1 MQNLNEL
8 CRCCNSKIDKVFSA
22 ELLNQ
27 KVQYFECANCGYVQT
42 ETPTWLDEAYANPI
56 NTSDTGIME
65 RNIGNARLVRAVVN
79 LLRIQNA
86 TVVDFAGGY
95 GILVRLLRDKGI
107 NALWSD
113 GYCKNLLSAGFEH
126 ADQAAELVTAFEVF
140 EHFVDPQ
147 SELTKLFSIAPN
159 VLLSTLIIPTP
170 TPNIKDWLY
179 YGLEHGQHIGFYRIA
194 TLQHLANMNNKYLYS
209 DGKAYHL
216 FTSKPI
222 SGLAWK
228 LAIFKVKIVSYINS
242 KLSHSLV
249 LHDQQAAINLRL
261 SNKTQ
266 EKN

>member
-8 CRCCNSKIDKVFSA
+8 CRCCDGKTHKIFSA
-22 ELLNQ
+22 ELLN
-27 KVQYFECANCGYVQT
+27 KEVLYFECIKCGYVQT
-42 ETPTWLDEAYANPI
+42 EKPTWLDEAYANPI

-65 RNIGNARLVRAVVN
+65 RNLGNARLVRAVMP
-79 LLRIQNA
+79 LLKMKKA

-126 ADQAAELVTAFEVF
+126 SGQAAELVTAFEVF

-147 SELTKLFSIAPN
+147 SELTKLFSTAPN

-179 YGLEHGQHIGFYRIA
+179 YGLEHGQHIGFYRNA
-194 TLQHLANMNNKYLYS
+194 TLQYLASKNNKYLYS

-222 SGLAWK
+222 SVLAWK
-228 LAIFKVKIVSYINS
+228 FAIFKVKIVSYINS
-242 KLSHSLV
+242 KVSHSLV
-249 LHDQQAAINLRL
+249 LDDQQAAINLRINIEL
-261 SNKTQ
+261 ANK
-266 EKN
+266 N